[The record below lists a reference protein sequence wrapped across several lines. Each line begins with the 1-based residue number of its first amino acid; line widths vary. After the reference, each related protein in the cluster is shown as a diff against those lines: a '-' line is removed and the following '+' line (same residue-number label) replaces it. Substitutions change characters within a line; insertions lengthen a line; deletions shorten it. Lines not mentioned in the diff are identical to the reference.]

1 MTSRFPAKFVDKITK
16 RKIDAE
22 TNPQHHTK
30 RVVLKH
36 LDHAD
41 YMGEG
46 PQSIMDTTVAPEER
60 ARVTHPEH
68 PKSAP
73 STRAPSAR
81 RDAWE
86 PAARNMN
93 YWLDKGKGKGKNK
106 GKSAEDQARER
117 ERYRRW
123 EA

>member
-1 MTSRFPAKFVDKITK
+1 MPR
-16 RKIDAE
+16 
-22 TNPQHHTK
+22 QHHTK
-30 RVVLKH
+30 RVALKH

-46 PQSIMDTTVAPEER
+46 QQSIMDTTVTPEER
-60 ARVTHPEH
+60 PRITRPEH

-81 RDAWE
+81 CDAWE

-93 YWLDKGKGKGKNK
+93 YWLDKGKGKSKNK

>member
-1 MTSRFPAKFVDKITK
+1 MLTTWVKDSS
-16 RKIDAE
+16 
-22 TNPQHHTK
+22 
-30 RVVLKH
+30 
-36 LDHAD
+36 
-41 YMGEG
+41 
-46 PQSIMDTTVAPEER
+46 QSWTQRPLQKNAL
-60 ARVTHPEH
+60 ALL
-68 PKSAP
+68 AL
-73 STRAPSAR
+73 STAR